1 MGLTTAEMQARYDA
15 IIHLVTAADGADEH
29 YCTQVD
35 GEPRYESVEEA
46 RDKDIRLRRAYD
58 GHENWVMIDND
69 GGFEQKLDAALKAV
83 LALLIE

>member
-46 RDKDIRLRRAYD
+46 RDKDIRLRHAYE

-69 GGFEQKLDAALKAV
+69 GGFEQKLDAAL
-83 LALLIE
+83 